1 MQSSSTAGVAR
12 DLPSS
17 EQPWSAR
24 ASRWLPGPSA
34 LLLVVLQLAL
44 IVTVALSSGGTTAVV
59 AVVLGGVVLVLGWT
73 IGLRSGGGHG
83 LDQVLEQSL
92 GEQID
97 ISPALTKDAD
107 SDELRAYG
115 TFTRRLRD
123 MILDFQHQSIT
134 ISLSSAK
141 SRLLAEQA
149 NGQASGQQGLSEQIF
164 QASEETTA
172 ALQDISGRASTI
184 TEMNTRNLDVARESS
199 QQLGEA
205 RFQVES
211 INNAMG
217 EFQGNIARLEESS
230 GQIRKILG
238 TVQDFSEQTNMLA
251 LNAAIEAARAGE
263 HGRGFA
269 VVADEVR
276 NLSVRV
282 GEAANQIGSLLE
294 DMINAMS
301 GAGNQA
307 QSIMT
312 QSATAGESVRS
323 AADQFATMVSD
334 FTQAHEDLLMVSS
347 SLEQLTA
354 TNTETHGHA
363 AEIRDRSEQIRDG
376 MAEIFTQT
384 DALRDNT
391 NLVLQA
397 LCRFNLGEGPLEA
410 MINKLF
416 DRRDQLERIMEE
428 LRQQGYNL
436 YDFNYKEIPDTGG
449 QKFDTSWSDALGKR
463 IQPLLDEW
471 DLGGKD
477 GIVYTLPTDQ
487 NGYLPIAR
495 SASAQPMTG
504 NPRVD
509 AARSVH
515 KRITVRGQELENLR
529 KCTFLSMGTFVLPG
543 TSNVI
548 LVIYVPIHVD
558 GKRWGVMTSGIVPRA
573 LGVNL

>member
-1 MQSSSTAGVAR
+1 MQFSSSAGISPDLQSSESPRPAR
-12 DLPSS
+12 S
-17 EQPWSAR
+17 
-24 ASRWLPGPSA
+24 SRWLPAPSA
-34 LLLVVLQLAL
+34 MLLVVLQLML
-44 IVTVALSSGGTTAVV
+44 IVTVAVTAGGVATTA
-59 AVVLGGVVLVLGWT
+59 ALVLGGAVLALGWYM
-73 IGLRSGGGHG
+73 GLRSRDRQGIG
-83 LDQVLEQSL
+83 QVLEKSR
-92 GEQID
+92 GDQIN
-97 ISPALTKDAD
+97 ISPALTEDAD
-107 SDELRAYG
+107 SDDLRAYG
-115 TFTRRLRD
+115 AFTKRLRD

-134 ISLSSAK
+134 ISLSSAR

-149 NGQASGQQGLSEQIF
+149 NRQASGQLGLSEQIF
-164 QASEETTA
+164 QASDETTS
-172 ALQDISGRASTI
+172 ALQDISGRTSTI
-184 TEMNTRNLDVARESS
+184 TEMNTRNLEVARESS

-217 EFQGNIARLEESS
+217 EFQGNITRLEESS
-230 GQIRKILG
+230 GQIRTILG

-263 HGRGFA
+263 QGRGFA

-294 DMINAMS
+294 EMINAMS

-323 AADQFATMVSD
+323 AADQFGTMVSD

-347 SLEQLTA
+347 SLEELTA

-416 DRRDQLERIMEE
+416 ARRDQLEDIMED

-436 YDFNYKEIPDTGG
+436 FDYNYREIPDTGG
-449 QKFDTSWSDALGKR
+449 QKFDNSWADALGKR

-477 GIVYTLPTDQ
+477 GIIYTLPTDQ

-504 NPRVD
+504 DPRVD

-515 KRITVRGQELENLR
+515 KRFTASGQELENLR
-529 KCTFLSMGTFVLPG
+529 KCTFLGMGTFVLPG
-543 TSNVI
+543 TNNVV
-548 LVIYVPIHVD
+548 LVIYVPIQVD
-558 GKRWGVMTSGIVPRA
+558 GKRWGIMTSGIVPKA
-573 LGVNL
+573 LGVDL

>member
-17 EQPWSAR
+17 EQPRSAR

-263 HGRGFA
+263 HGHGFA

-363 AEIRDRSEQIRDG
+363 AEIRDRSEQIRNG

-436 YDFNYKEIPDTGG
+436 YDFNYKDIPDTGG

-504 NPRVD
+504 DPRVD